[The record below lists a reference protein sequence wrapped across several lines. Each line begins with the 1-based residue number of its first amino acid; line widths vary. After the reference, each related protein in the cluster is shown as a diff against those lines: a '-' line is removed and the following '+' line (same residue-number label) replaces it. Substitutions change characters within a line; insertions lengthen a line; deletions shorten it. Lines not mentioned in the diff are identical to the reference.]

1 MLFLALP
8 AICAAP
14 EGILH
19 TSSGMTVDGTTAMDG
34 MHIFGGQMLRTP
46 HGQFGDLLTR
56 GSSIRLFSDTKLQFD
71 GDSAE
76 LVQGGVALKTSTGF
90 RVRTGCAEATPVGPG
105 MARYTV
111 QLQDKTVYVTADE
124 RDVSV
129 RARKEV
135 RVPAQK
141 TVAVYCGAAAQNIVF
156 VGSDVAPKVAV
167 GAGAA
172 GAGAMA
178 VLPNL
183 SSEGP
188 E

>member
-1 MLFLALP
+1 MLVALP
-8 AICAAP
+8 AVCAAP

-19 TSSGMTVDGTTAMDG
+19 SSPGMTVDGTAAMDG

-56 GSSIRLFSDTKLQFD
+56 GSSLRMFSDTRLEFE

-76 LVQGGVALKTSTGF
+76 LVQGAVALKTSTRF
-90 RVRTGCAEATPVGPG
+90 RLRTGCAEVTPLGPG

-124 RDVSV
+124 QDVSV
-129 RARKEV
+129 RAKKNV
-135 RVPAQK
+135 RVPTHK
-141 TVAVYCGAAAQNIVF
+141 TVAVYCAAAAQNIVF
-156 VGSDVAPKVAV
+156 VGSDLGPKVAM
-167 GAGAA
+167 GASSA
-172 GAGAMA
+172 GAGALA
-178 VLPNL
+178 ALPDL
-183 SSEGP
+183 SASGP

>member
-1 MLFLALP
+1 MLLALP

-19 TSSGMTVDGTTAMDG
+19 SSPGMTVDGTAAMDG

-56 GSSIRLFSDTKLQFD
+56 GSSIRMFSDTRLQFE

-76 LVQGGVALKTSTGF
+76 LVQGGVALKTSTRF
-90 RVRTGCAEATPVGPG
+90 RVRTGCAEVTPLGPG

-124 RDVSV
+124 QDVSV
-129 RARKEV
+129 RTKKDV
-135 RVPAQK
+135 RVPTHK
-141 TVAVYCGAAAQNIVF
+141 TVAIYCGAAAQNIVF
-156 VGSDVAPKVAV
+156 VGSDLAPNVAA

-183 SSEGP
+183 SAEGP